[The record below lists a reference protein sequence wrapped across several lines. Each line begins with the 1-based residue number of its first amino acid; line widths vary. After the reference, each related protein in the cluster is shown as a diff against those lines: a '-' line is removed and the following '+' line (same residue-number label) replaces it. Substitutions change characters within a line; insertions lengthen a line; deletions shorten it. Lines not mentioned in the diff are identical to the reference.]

1 MGTTNF
7 VKPTSTVN
15 QQTKKLK
22 RMHLK
27 IDMPLLV
34 AVAVLLIFGLIMVY
48 SSSMAYSIRM
58 TEDNN
63 PFVYFKRQIMF
74 VLYAVVVC
82 YVASLFNYH
91 WLKPLAP
98 YIMGGV
104 LFLLLLVLFIP
115 QTGDTPRR
123 TLFGGSVQPSELAKV
138 AIVVYLSV
146 WIGKKKEKLNSLISG
161 LLPLAFILVITAILI
176 VAQPDISA
184 MMTVMALGVLLF
196 FVGEGD
202 WRVIIGIAALG
213 LIAFLLVYLL
223 AEPLF
228 GVEYVHDRL
237 QTYIDGFNDMS
248 KISDHI
254 RQSLSAVIRGGW
266 FGTPLGE
273 GTSKYIGM
281 PVPWTDSIFAVIV
294 EETGFFGGTF
304 VIGLYLTI
312 LWRGL
317 KIADEAED
325 LTGKLLVTGLTAWIM
340 IEAFINIAVMIN
352 LVPVAGNAL
361 PLISYGGSMML
372 TTMGAIG
379 LIFSVNRTSNEKTS
393 NQKRRNLDAAV
404 DLRRGNGGWR
414 VSRPDRSSR
423 TQ

>member
-1 MGTTNF
+1 MGTTDF
-7 VKPTSTVN
+7 VKPTPSVN
-15 QQTKKLK
+15 QQTKKLR

-27 IDMPLLV
+27 IDIPLLI
-34 AVAVLLIFGLIMVY
+34 AVGVLLIFGLVMVY
-48 SSSMAYSIRM
+48 SSSMAFSIRI
-58 TEDNN
+58 TTDNN
-63 PFVYFKRQIMF
+63 PFVYFRRQVMF
-74 VLYAVVVC
+74 VIYGIVVC
-82 YVASLFNYH
+82 YIASRFNYH
-91 WLKPLAP
+91 WLKTLAP
-98 YIMGGV
+98 FIMGGV
-104 LFLLLLVLFIP
+104 LFLLLIVLFIP
-115 QTGDTPRR
+115 QTGETPRR

-138 AIVVYLSV
+138 AIVIYLSV

-161 LLPLAFILVITAILI
+161 LLPLSVILILTAILI

-202 WRVIIGIAALG
+202 WRVIIGIAVLG
-213 LIAFLLVYLL
+213 LVAFLLVYFF
-223 AEPLF
+223 AEPIF
-228 GVEYVHDRL
+228 GVEYIHNRL
-237 QTYIDGFNDMS
+237 ETYIAGFNDMT

-294 EETGFFGGTF
+294 EETGFFGGTL
-304 VIGLYLTI
+304 VIGLYLVI

-317 KIADEAED
+317 KIADESED
-325 LTGKLLVTGLTAWIM
+325 LTGKLLVTGLTSWIM
-340 IEAFINIAVMIN
+340 FEAFINIAVMIN

-379 LIFSVNRTSNEKTS
+379 LIFSVNRLNNEKTS
-393 NQKRRNLDAAV
+393 DQKRRSLDAAV